1 MGQED
6 FNLTVL
12 QVLPALETGGVERGA
27 VDVAA
32 AIVAAGGRA
41 IVASAG
47 GRLEAEL
54 ARAGATHLKMPV
66 DRKSPR
72 YLWRNVERLAALIR
86 NEKIDIIH
94 ARSRAPAWSARAAA
108 RRVGIPFVTTF
119 HGVYNFGSPLKKVWN
134 RIMTTGDG
142 VIAISEFVA
151 RHVEENYG
159 VPRSRIDVIHRG
171 IDTDRFDAN
180 AVSTSRVAALA
191 RNWRLPDDAPIVML
205 PGRLARWKGHRIL
218 IEALAG
224 LGRSDVVALL
234 VGSEAGRE
242 SYRNELIRDVR
253 GKGLE
258 RTVRFVGHCSDM
270 PAAFKLASVVVS
282 ASTEPEAFG
291 RVCAEAQAMGRP
303 VIASNHGGARE
314 TVVAGATGWLT
325 PPGDA
330 TALTNALAEALSLSE
345 EVRMT
350 MAQAATLHI
359 REKFSLA
366 SMTRATLAVYARVRR
381 DASLG
386 DA

>member
-1 MGQED
+1 MGQEG

-12 QVLPALETGGVERGA
+12 QVLPALETGGVEQGT

-47 GRLEAEL
+47 GRLESEL
-54 ARAGATHLKMPV
+54 ARAGATHLTMPV

-86 NEKIDIIH
+86 NEKVDIVH

-119 HGVYNFGSPLKKVWN
+119 HGVYNFGGPLKKAWN

-151 RHVEENYG
+151 RHMEESYD

-171 IDTDRFDAN
+171 VDTGRFDSS
-180 AVSTSRVAALA
+180 AVSTSRVAALV
-191 RNWRLPDDAPIVML
+191 RNWRLPDGAPIIML

-218 IEALAG
+218 IEALSG
-224 LGRSDVVALL
+224 LGRADVIALL

-258 RTVRFVGHCSDM
+258 RIVRFVGHCSDM
-270 PAAFKLASVVVS
+270 PAAFKLADVVVS

-303 VIASNHGGARE
+303 IIASNHGGACE
-314 TVVAGATGWLT
+314 TVVAGTTGWLT

-330 TALTNALAEALSLSE
+330 AALTNALAEALSLSE
-345 EVRMT
+345 EARMT

-381 DASLG
+381 DASPG